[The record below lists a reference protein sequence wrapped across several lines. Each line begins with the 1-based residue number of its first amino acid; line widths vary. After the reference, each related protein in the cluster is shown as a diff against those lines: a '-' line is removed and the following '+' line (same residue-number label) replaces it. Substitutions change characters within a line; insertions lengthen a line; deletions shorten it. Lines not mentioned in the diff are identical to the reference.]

1 MNKKY
6 SLILKIIF
14 LSLHFFLINSCSK
27 YNAQIEKKYSIAAK
41 AIIKAFENKD
51 YYNSFIAYS
60 DLNIHSLNYFH
71 HIWLVNLY
79 SNNMKSFQR
88 KLKHTQSKVN
98 DKIINHFEFIAYDGV
113 ENIFFK
119 EELEFIEK
127 DSVVLLNFF
136 KKKSILNLEG
146 YIKFKNYSNFEIQKA
161 SDKEIQEYYKKLN
174 ATVKTRHLK
183 IVNVKN
189 IIRDNQNV
197 YIIPISLKSYLEI
210 KQNGNL
216 ITIVGYKNDL
226 ITKTLIL
233 EDCKLIKKIVLNSS
247 VINHFEL

>member
-1 MNKKY
+1 M
-6 SLILKIIF
+6 
-14 LSLHFFLINSCSK
+14 
-27 YNAQIEKKYSIAAK
+27 
-41 AIIKAFENKD
+41 
-51 YYNSFIAYS
+51 
-60 DLNIHSLNYFH
+60 
-71 HIWLVNLY
+71 
-79 SNNMKSFQR
+79 
-88 KLKHTQSKVN
+88 
-98 DKIINHFEFIAYDGV
+98 
-113 ENIFFK
+113 
-119 EELEFIEK
+119 
-127 DSVVLLNFF
+127 VLLNFF

-247 VINHFEL
+247 FINYFEF